1 MSSRRRNLLI
11 LLATL
16 FLGAGLTV
24 GAAWRAD
31 KPQTFTGKVSDSMC
45 GAHHMMEGSAADCTR
60 ACVKKGSK
68 YALVVGDK
76 VYALDTQ
83 DQASLE
89 KLDQLAD
96 KTAKVQGTANGDTI
110 QVTSVAPSK

>member
-1 MSSRRRNLLI
+1 MSSRPRSFLI
-11 LLATL
+11 LVATL
-16 FLGAGLTV
+16 LLGPGLTLGAAFG
-24 GAAWRAD
+24 AD

-45 GAHHMMEGSAADCTR
+45 GAHHMMEGSAAECTR
-60 ACVKKGSK
+60 TCVKKGSK

-83 DQASLE
+83 DQATLE

-96 KTAKVQGTANGDTI
+96 KTAKVQGTVNGDAI
-110 QVTSVAPSK
+110 QVTAVATSK